1 MSDNIEQSISQEV
14 SDFLVS
20 RPSLKSLATFE
31 ISPAIQQQMDSLLDK
46 NHKGDLSDDER
57 LELEKM
63 LAVFHVLTLV
73 KAKARLKLES
83 KK

>member
-31 ISPAIQQQMDSLLDK
+31 ISPAIQQHMDSLLDK
-46 NHKGDLSDDER
+46 NHKSDLSDDER

-73 KAKARLKLES
+73 KAKAMLKLKS